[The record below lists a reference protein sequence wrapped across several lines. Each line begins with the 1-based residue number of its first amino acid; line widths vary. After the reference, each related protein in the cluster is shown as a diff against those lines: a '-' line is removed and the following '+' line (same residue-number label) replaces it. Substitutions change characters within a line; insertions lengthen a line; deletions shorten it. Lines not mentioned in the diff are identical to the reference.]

1 MSKMPDYLG
10 RYRLAKF
17 IRSGNST
24 QIWEAIKED
33 GSGRCVL
40 KILNRQLWGNR
51 EEIGFLK
58 HEYEVAA
65 KLNHPSII
73 RVYEFNTEG
82 KIAYLALELFTDQNV
97 KQVLRDRGHVA
108 LLPQFRRIVEQA
120 AGALEHLHGKGW
132 VHCDVKPD
140 NFLLNAAGDL
150 KLIDFSIAQ
159 KISSGF
165 SAFFRKRGPVQ
176 GTRSYMSP
184 EQIRNEALDPRADV
198 YSLGCVLYELLT
210 GKQPFSGDSP
220 NDLLNKHLK
229 APVPSVLVHND
240 NVTAEFAECIRLMM
254 AKDRQRRPA
263 SMTEVLKQVRTV
275 RLFRVAPQAEETP
288 PKTEGTT

>member
-10 RYRLAKF
+10 RYRVAKF
-17 IRSGNST
+17 IRAGNST

-51 EEIGFLK
+51 EEIGFLR

-65 KLNHPSII
+65 KLNHPNII
-73 RVYEFNTEG
+73 RVYEFNTDG
-82 KIAYLALELFTDQNV
+82 KISYLALETFTDQNV
-97 KQVLRDRGHVA
+97 KQVFRDRGHVA
-108 LLPQFRRIVEQA
+108 LLPQFQRIVEQA
-120 AGALEHLHGKGW
+120 ASALEHLHQKGW

-140 NFLLNAAGDL
+140 NFLLNAAGEL

-159 KISSGF
+159 KMSKGIG
-165 SAFFRKRGPVQ
+165 ALFRKRGPVQ
-176 GTRSYMSP
+176 GTRSYMAP
-184 EQIRNEALDPRADV
+184 EQIRNESLDARADV
-198 YSLGCVLYELLT
+198 YSLGCVLYELLA
-210 GKQPFSGDSP
+210 GKQPYSGDSP

-229 APVPSVLVHND
+229 APIPSVLVSND
-240 NVTAEFAECIRLMM
+240 NVTAEFADCIRLMM
-254 AKDRQRRPA
+254 SKDRARRPA

-275 RLFRVAPQAEETP
+275 RIFRVAPQAEGAS
-288 PKTEGTT
+288 PKAGG